1 MILRVKNLVYS
12 LKYLFS
18 SLFTNRFRIELD
30 ADLNRNDKIIV
41 SMTSKPDRIHKV
53 WLVVE
58 SLLRQKEM
66 PNAVILYLALDEFR
80 DEKILPQRLLKLKKR
95 GLQIVFVADNLKPH
109 NKYFY
114 AIASFPKA
122 NIITV
127 DDDKIYPP
135 NLVSVLKQYA
145 GLYPDKICSVLTRE
159 IKTKNGQVESYVNWE
174 VIRSNRE
181 PSHTLLNLGV
191 GGVIYPPGALHKD
204 LFDKEQLK
212 NRTLL
217 TDDIWLKVMA
227 IRNNTKIVSLA
238 GLFRKPFVS
247 ITGLG
252 KEQLMLKNIYGGEN
266 DLVFKDLL
274 SWYNIDVNKFQ
285 D

>member
-30 ADLNRNDKIIV
+30 VDLNRNDKIIV

-114 AIASFPKA
+114 AMASFPKA

>member
-12 LKYLFS
+12 LKYFFS

-30 ADLNRNDKIIV
+30 TDLNRNDKFIV

-58 SLLRQKEM
+58 SILRQKEM
-66 PNAVILYLALDEFR
+66 PNAVILYLALDEFK
-80 DEKILPQRLLKLKKR
+80 DENTLPQRLLKLKKR
-95 GLQIVFVADNLKPH
+95 GLQIVFVTDNLKPH

-114 AIASFPKA
+114 AMSSFPEA

-135 NLVSVLKQYA
+135 NLVGVLKQYA
-145 GLYPDKICSVLTRE
+145 GLYPDKICSVLTRQ

-174 VIRSNRE
+174 VIRRNRE

-252 KEQLMLKNIYGGEN
+252 KEQLMLKNIYGGGN

>member
-114 AIASFPKA
+114 AMASFPKA